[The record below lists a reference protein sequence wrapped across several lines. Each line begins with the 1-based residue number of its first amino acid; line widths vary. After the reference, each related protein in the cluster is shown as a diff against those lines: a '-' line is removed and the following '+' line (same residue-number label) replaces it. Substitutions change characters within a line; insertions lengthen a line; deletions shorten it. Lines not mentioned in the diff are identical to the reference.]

1 MGDVIRFIG
10 KMIPSRFNKYQTS
23 NVKREIALLE
33 IEIKRH
39 VWHFFNY
46 KSPFL
51 GVLSLFLEGCCCTV
65 DQTKSTNYI
74 PVFDRWNSV
83 IPNFLI
89 TKQNLNS
96 SFLMGNWLLSCYRIW
111 ALIV

>member
-51 GVLSLFLEGCCCTV
+51 GVLGLFLEGCAA
-65 DQTKSTNYI
+65 
-74 PVFDRWNSV
+74 
-83 IPNFLI
+83 
-89 TKQNLNS
+89 
-96 SFLMGNWLLSCYRIW
+96 
-111 ALIV
+111 AL

>member
-51 GVLSLFLEGCCCTV
+51 GLLSLFLEACFIV

>member
-23 NVKREIALLE
+23 NVKREIAMLE

-51 GVLSLFLEGCCCTV
+51 GFLSLFLEGCCTV

>member
-51 GVLSLFLEGCCCTV
+51 GGAQSLFG
-65 DQTKSTNYI
+65 S
-74 PVFDRWNSV
+74 
-83 IPNFLI
+83 
-89 TKQNLNS
+89 
-96 SFLMGNWLLSCYRIW
+96 LLHCRSNKEYQLYTCF
-111 ALIV
+111 

>member
-1 MGDVIRFIG
+1 MGDVIGFIG

-51 GVLSLFLEGCCCTV
+51 GVLSLFLEACCSV

>member
-51 GVLSLFLEGCCCTV
+51 GVPSLFLEACRTV

>member
-51 GVLSLFLEGCCCTV
+51 GVLSLFLEACRTV